1 MAEPKILSALKVKA
15 SLESPAFT
23 GIPTV
28 PTAANGTNNTQIA
41 STAFV
46 ASTLGNYS
54 STDTKNTA
62 GSTNL
67 TSTKLYVIGATSQEA
82 NPQTYSNSSV
92 YISANNVLMG
102 AAWNDFA
109 EFRRS
114 NIQEPGRVI
123 CENGDGTLSLATER
137 FQSGAEIISDTFGF
151 AIGETEFC
159 KTPVAIAG
167 RVLAFPY
174 EDINTYSAGDAV
186 CAAPGGT
193 VSRMTREEV
202 KEYPDRI
209 IGTVSEIPT
218 YKYWNETEV
227 NGRIW
232 IKI

>member
-102 AAWNDFA
+102 RLGMILPNFA
-109 EFRRS
+109 E
-114 NIQEPGRVI
+114 VI
-123 CENGDGTLSLATER
+123 FKNQDELFAKTVMGHCRLLLS
-137 FQSGAEIISDTFGF
+137 
-151 AIGETEFC
+151 
-159 KTPVAIAG
+159 
-167 RVLAFPY
+167 AF
-174 EDINTYSAGDAV
+174 SQV
-186 CAAPGGT
+186 Q
-193 VSRMTREEV
+193 
-202 KEYPDRI
+202 K
-209 IGTVSEIPT
+209 
-218 YKYWNETEV
+218 
-227 NGRIW
+227 
-232 IKI
+232 